1 MEKAQ
6 INTPH
11 RYVRGKFNDVP
22 LSLDPAA
29 AAAAAAGP
37 NITVGIPTYINNNGP
52 PLSIILTTTD
62 AYESSIIS
70 SVYPLLL
77 VLIFLIS
84 QTVRKIHSA
93 ENKSDGFFRVSAHS
107 LNGNPPVIRFLGQA
121 RGKTLDLGVSSTSG
135 CSPGTVPLSCIWAP
149 FELMATMMRPSV
161 GAELGMEEPTG
172 YMKSHIVRHGV
183 CLIQDVE

>member
-1 MEKAQ
+1 VEKAQ

-22 LSLDPAA
+22 LSLDP

-84 QTVRKIHSA
+84 QTVRKFHSA

-149 FELMATMMRPSV
+149 FELMATTMRPSV
-161 GAELGMEEPTG
+161 DAELGMEEPTG
-172 YMKSHIVRHGV
+172 VRHGV